1 MAHDNHHNISI
12 SRHDYYYG
20 CYAVLVTIHCVLNL
34 EFLVTILVLYTG
46 LFPGVLSVLPD
57 RCDVHMPVTVD
68 RFSISTGLFPGV
80 LSVLRDR
87 CDVHM
92 PVTVDRFSISIIV
105 TLPGAATAHLL
116 KTLSTFLHRTVTSY
130 VEIVC

>member
-1 MAHDNHHNISI
+1 MAHGNHHNIII
-12 SRHDYYYG
+12 SRLYDYYYG
-20 CYAVLVTIHCVLNL
+20 YYAVLVTIHCVLNL
-34 EFLVTILVLYTG
+34 EFLVTVLVLY
-46 LFPGVLSVLPD
+46 
-57 RCDVHMPVTVD
+57 
-68 RFSISTGLFPGV
+68 TGLFPGV

-116 KTLSTFLHRTVTSY
+116 NTLSTFLQRTVASY
-130 VEIVC
+130 VEIVG